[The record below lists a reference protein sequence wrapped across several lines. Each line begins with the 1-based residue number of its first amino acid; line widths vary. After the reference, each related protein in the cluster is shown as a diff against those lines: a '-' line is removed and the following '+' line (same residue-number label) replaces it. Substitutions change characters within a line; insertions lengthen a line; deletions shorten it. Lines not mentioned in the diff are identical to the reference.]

1 MWAPHRRPLHFT
13 VGRPDRPPPT
23 PNTCEVSVVEE
34 LVSLLPIIGIALLF
48 WLLII
53 RPQSRRQKAVRAMQ
67 SQLQPGS
74 EVMLSSGI
82 FGTLEQVADD
92 HVLLRVADGVT
103 LKVMK
108 GAVAN
113 VVPAD
118 ELAEPTSESTTPTDE
133 S

>member
-1 MWAPHRRPLHFT
+1 M
-13 VGRPDRPPPT
+13 
-23 PNTCEVSVVEE
+23 EE

-53 RPQSRRQKAVRAMQ
+53 RPQSKRQKAVRTMQ
-67 SQLQPGS
+67 SQLEAGS

-82 FGTLEQVADD
+82 FGTLEQVQDD
-92 HVLLRVADGVT
+92 HILLRVADGVT
-103 LKVMK
+103 LKVVK

-113 VVPAD
+113 VVQPDDADPAAD
-118 ELAEPTSESTTPTDE
+118 QTPPTHTTPSDE

>member
-1 MWAPHRRPLHFT
+1 
-13 VGRPDRPPPT
+13 
-23 PNTCEVSVVEE
+23 VEQ

-53 RPQSRRQKAVRAMQ
+53 RPQSRRQKAVVAMQ
-67 SQLQPGS
+67 SQLQPGT

-82 FGTLEQVADD
+82 FGTLEQVEDD
-92 HVLLRVADGVT
+92 HVVLRVADGVV
-103 LKVMK
+103 LKVVK

-113 VVPAD
+113 VVPA
-118 ELAEPTSESTTPTDE
+118 AEEDGSTQATSEPTTPTTEE

>member
-1 MWAPHRRPLHFT
+1 
-13 VGRPDRPPPT
+13 
-23 PNTCEVSVVEE
+23 VEE

-53 RPQSRRQKAVRAMQ
+53 RPQSKRQKAVLAMQ
-67 SQLQPGS
+67 SRLEPGA

-82 FGTLEQVADD
+82 FGTLVAVEDD

-103 LKVMK
+103 LKVVK

-113 VVPAD
+113 VVPTEQPGTTTD
-118 ELAEPTSESTTPTDE
+118 TSESAPPAEE

>member
-1 MWAPHRRPLHFT
+1 M
-13 VGRPDRPPPT
+13 
-23 PNTCEVSVVEE
+23 EE

-53 RPQSRRQKAVRAMQ
+53 RPQSRRQKAVVAMQ
-67 SQLQPGS
+67 SRLEPGS

-82 FGTLEQVADD
+82 FGTLVAVEDD
-92 HVLLRVADGVT
+92 HVLLRVAEGVT
-103 LKVMK
+103 LKVVK

-118 ELAEPTSESTTPTDE
+118 EPTTTTETNGNTPPAEES
-133 S
+133 